1 MSDKDSDREEYVY
14 VLDYMPTGH
23 SDDRASDEPLA
34 HGLGVDGFTLLEV
47 LPKPDADVTIGD
59 RLYVGDGDRERVDRV
74 KRRIDYTDL
83 TQGAQMELEYAV
95 EDIVEEDKDRFV
107 EFFNEA
113 GSVTIRMH
121 QLDLLP
127 GVGEKI
133 RNTILD
139 ERKYDPFE
147 SYEDLED
154 RVSGFHD
161 PAGVLV
167 DRILQEIKG
176 EDVKYKLFV
185 R

>member
-1 MSDKDSDREEYVY
+1 
-14 VLDYMPTGH
+14 MPTGR
-23 SDDRASDEPLA
+23 SEDRASDEPLA
-34 HGLGVDGFTLLEV
+34 QGLGGDGFTLLEI
-47 LPKPDADVTIGD
+47 LPKSDADVTIGD
-59 RLYVGDGDRERVDRV
+59 RLYVGDDDRERVERV
-74 KRRIDYTDL
+74 KSRIDYTDL
-83 TQGAQMELEYAV
+83 SQGAQMELEYAV
-95 EDIVEEDKDRFV
+95 EDIVEEDQERFL

-139 ERKYDPFE
+139 ERKYDEFE
-147 SYEDLED
+147 SYEDLEE

-167 DRILQEIKG
+167 DRIIQEIQG

>member
-1 MSDKDSDREEYVY
+1 MSGSDSDREEYIY
-14 VLDYMPTGH
+14 VLDYMPSGRS
-23 SDDRASDEPLA
+23 SDRSSDEPLVQ
-34 HGLGVDGFTLLEV
+34 GLGVDGFTLLEV
-47 LPKPDADVTIGD
+47 VPRTDADVTIGD
-59 RLYVGDGDRERVDRV
+59 RVYVGDGDRERIERV
-74 KRRIDYTDL
+74 KQRIDYNDL
-83 TQGAQMELEYAV
+83 TEGSKTELDYAV
-95 EDIVEEDKDRFV
+95 EDIVEEQEDKFV

-133 RNTILD
+133 RNTIID
-139 ERKYDPFE
+139 ERKYDEFE

-154 RVSGFHD
+154 RVGGFHD

-167 DRILQEIKG
+167 DRILQEIRD

>member
-1 MSDKDSDREEYVY
+1 MSGSDSDREEYIY
-14 VLDYMPTGH
+14 VLDYMPSGR
-23 SDDRASDEPLA
+23 SSDRASNEPLA
-34 HGLGVDGFTLLEV
+34 QGLGVDGFTLLEV
-47 LPKPDADVTIGD
+47 VPRDDADVTIGD
-59 RLYVGDGDRERVDRV
+59 RVYVGDGDRERVERV
-74 KRRIDYTDL
+74 KRRIDYNDL
-83 TQGAQMELEYAV
+83 TQGSKTELDYAV
-95 EDIVEEDKDRFV
+95 EDIVEEEEDRFV

-133 RNTILD
+133 RNTITE

-147 SYEDLED
+147 SYEDLEE

-161 PAGVLV
+161 PSGVLV
-167 DRILQEIKG
+167 DRILQEIRD